1 MSARAPVPAAHSRD
15 EPPAAAAEES
25 LLPAASWQAGQLPP
39 PEREGK
45 EAARDERAATAT
57 SAGARG
63 EPSPAPVLG
72 HSVPQAAVPVRPL
85 ALHLAHK
92 ARGQGGPFGGEPL
105 PPRDP
110 PVEDAPEE
118 EAAAGPEEKPQPPL
132 PPKENPWT
140 RKPPQHLSPAAS
152 GLLPPPLESGLWLLC
167 GGPRGGRVCTG
178 DARGAEAAAGRGEGQ
193 VSFPCQSEV
202 FCSKVS
208 FTPPI
213 YINGHLGR
221 ERQEEVGSLDGW
233 VNVTLAR
240 RAPPRLCF
248 APTC

>member
-25 LLPAASWQAGQLPP
+25 LLPAASRQAGQLPP

-85 ALHLAHK
+85 ALHLAHE

-110 PVEDAPEE
+110 AADDAPEE
-118 EAAAGPEEKPQPPL
+118 EAAAAAGPEEKPRPPL

-140 RKPPQHLSPAAS
+140 RKPPQHLSPAAL

-167 GGPRGGRVCTG
+167 GGHGGAGCARATRVAPGLPRGGGRGRSPFPVRGILFQGVIPSANLHKWASGTG
-178 DARGAEAAAGRGEGQ
+178 AAGRGGT
-193 VSFPCQSEV
+193 S
-202 FCSKVS
+202 
-208 FTPPI
+208 
-213 YINGHLGR
+213 
-221 ERQEEVGSLDGW
+221 
-233 VNVTLAR
+233 
-240 RAPPRLCF
+240 
-248 APTC
+248 

>member
-152 GLLPPPLESGLWLLC
+152 GLLPSPLESGLWLLR
-167 GGPRGGRVCTG
+167 GGPRGGQGVHRRRAWRRSC
-178 DARGAEAAAGRGEGQ
+178 RGAGGWAGLLSLSVRGILFQGVIHSANLHKWASGTGAAGRGGT
-193 VSFPCQSEV
+193 S
-202 FCSKVS
+202 
-208 FTPPI
+208 
-213 YINGHLGR
+213 
-221 ERQEEVGSLDGW
+221 
-233 VNVTLAR
+233 
-240 RAPPRLCF
+240 
-248 APTC
+248 